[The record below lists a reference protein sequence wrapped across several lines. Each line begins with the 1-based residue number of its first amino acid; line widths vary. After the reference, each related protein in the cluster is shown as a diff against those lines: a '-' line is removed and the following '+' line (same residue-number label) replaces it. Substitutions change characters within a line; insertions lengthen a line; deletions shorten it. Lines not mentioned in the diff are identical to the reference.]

1 MRPHVF
7 SARFS
12 AWDRGATGTTRN
24 PRILVLILRQRLHVD
39 VVPVALTDCFGGE
52 IAAEDRELAPR
63 HVVVNPAA
71 QGVEVYDQ
79 RRG

>member
-24 PRILVLILRQRLHVD
+24 PGVLVLILRQRLHVD
-39 VVPVALTDCFGGE
+39 VVPVALTDGFGGE
-52 IAAEDRELAPR
+52 IAAEELELAPGN
-63 HVVVNPAA
+63 VVANPAA
-71 QGVEVYDQ
+71 QSVEVDDQ